1 MLEIIESKVVFE
13 SVINGLCFLIGK
25 DQFKSFRGNVPPGGR
40 KSSPIDLVL
49 YAKKK
54 KKKILSLTEYIV
66 EILRLP
72 TS

>member
-40 KSSPIDLVL
+40 KSSPMDLVL

-54 KKKILSLTEYIV
+54 KKNPIAH
-66 EILRLP
+66 
-72 TS
+72 